1 MQMVESAEL
10 WCAHLPAYGPTLSRQ
25 MRSEVGLILPPQT
38 WQGEDMRAVMAIAM
52 WVQSRDQWPARPHLK
67 HRPPLP
73 AFWGPAGEAVAG
85 VETCV

>member
-1 MQMVESAEL
+1 MWAGRAQISTLLASSAVIKPSLTRWLRAQL

-52 WVQSRDQWPARPHLK
+52 WVQSRPRG
-67 HRPPLP
+67 R
-73 AFWGPAGEAVAG
+73 
-85 VETCV
+85 T